1 MFYYNKLWDIKSRV
15 SARYI
20 RAFLTL
26 SGAETNSNCIPK
38 MHDNVFV
45 TGLLRGKDTDKVIET
60 QQGADDFFV
69 GFHDDVNSGADTFVH
84 QL

>member
-1 MFYYNKLWDIKSRV
+1 MLKIK
-15 SARYI
+15 
-20 RAFLTL
+20 
-26 SGAETNSNCIPK
+26 
-38 MHDNVFV
+38 VFV
-45 TGLLRGKDTDKVIET
+45 TGLLSGKDTDKVIET